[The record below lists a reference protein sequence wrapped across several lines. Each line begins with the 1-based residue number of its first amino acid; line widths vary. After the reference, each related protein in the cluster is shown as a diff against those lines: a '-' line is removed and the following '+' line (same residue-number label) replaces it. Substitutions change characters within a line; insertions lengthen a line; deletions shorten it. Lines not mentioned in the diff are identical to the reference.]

1 MTNKSIHLR
10 VGDRVRL
17 KKPHPCGNHLWEIL
31 RVGADIRIKCQGCGR
46 IVMLSRF
53 DLVKDIKEV
62 LVAPAE
68 DRSDRKVYLGII
80 GRPGQVRVQR
90 ARARNAQVPPPL
102 TTIDR
107 TVDRGCAGPHP
118 PDGAWRR
125 WKRITPETI
134 SS

>member
-1 MTNKSIHLR
+1 MPEGKKPPGECGMTNKSIHLR

-68 DRSDRKVYLGII
+68 DGSDR
-80 GRPGQVRVQR
+80 
-90 ARARNAQVPPPL
+90 
-102 TTIDR
+102 
-107 TVDRGCAGPHP
+107 RGV
-118 PDGAWRR
+118 
-125 WKRITPETI
+125 
-134 SS
+134 